1 MQVAIEG
8 NDECEL
14 GESEND
20 SLETMTEDSTAETHS
35 TKRPLKSQSDKHTK
49 KQRKESQEEELMKKA
64 ISCIE
69 NAFTNDT
76 ETRKDEYH
84 LFGQYIAAELRT
96 VEAISSENVFK

>member
-35 TKRPLKSQSDKHTK
+35 TKRPLKSQSDKKYKKTK
-49 KQRKESQEEELMKKA
+49 KG
-64 ISCIE
+64 ISGGRANEKSNIL
-69 NAFTNDT
+69 
-76 ETRKDEYH
+76 Y
-84 LFGQYIAAELRT
+84 
-96 VEAISSENVFK
+96 